1 MSIEIINQI
10 KTLLILLGG
19 VCAVSIALGICF
31 AYRLK
36 KNSRVIVNGTF
47 IDATERNKRIS
58 YLEVF
63 GDYPAQLYSKN
74 KVYSARLYSRNKTL
88 QDFEPGL
95 KNLEHIPSG
104 KVSKMFINGRGSWR
118 LTQGNIL
125 TKDYLESAIQNEN
138 KQKL

>member
-19 VCAVSIALGICF
+19 VLTVSIVLGICF
-31 AYRLK
+31 AYQLK
-36 KNSRVIVNGTF
+36 KNRRVIVNGAF
-47 IDATERNKRIS
+47 VDATESNKCVS
-58 YLEVF
+58 YLEVC
-63 GDYPAQLYSKN
+63 GNYPAQLYSRN
-74 KVYSARLYSRNKTL
+74 KMYSAQLYSKNIIL

>member
-10 KTLLILLGG
+10 KILLILLGG
-19 VCAVSIALGICF
+19 ICAVSIVLGICF
-31 AYRLK
+31 AYQLK
-36 KNSRVIVNGTF
+36 KKRCVIVNGAF
-47 IDATERNKRIS
+47 VDATESNKRVS
-58 YLEVF
+58 YLEEC
-63 GDYPAQLYSKN
+63 GKYPVQLYSRSKM
-74 KVYSARLYSRNKTL
+74 YSAQLYSRNKLL